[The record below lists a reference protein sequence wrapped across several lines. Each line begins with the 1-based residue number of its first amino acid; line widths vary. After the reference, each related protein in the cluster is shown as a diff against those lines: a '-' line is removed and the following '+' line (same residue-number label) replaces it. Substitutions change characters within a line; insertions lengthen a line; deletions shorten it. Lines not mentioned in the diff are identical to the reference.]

1 MLPLTKQLTNL
12 SGSQWSRT
20 LAGQRAQRIEMLLL
34 HEFHARKFILPDK
47 LSQKVCGGRLHERP
61 RDPSL
66 PAIENSTPPSPR
78 YNICALHVSGE
89 VQV

>member
-47 LSQKVCGGRLHERP
+47 LSQKVCGGGLHKRLH
-61 RDPSL
+61 DPSL
-66 PAIENSTPPSPR
+66 PAIENSTPSSPL
-78 YNICALHVSGE
+78 YVICALHESGG
-89 VQV
+89 VQM